1 MPAAAPPASLGSA
14 QADMPSRS
22 LTLVALKS
30 DTIVPARDY
39 WVAGRELFYV
49 LPDGSE
55 ASTDLNR
62 IDWQRTTDLNAER
75 GVRVTLRTTPT
86 RF

>member
-1 MPAAAPPASLGSA
+1 
-14 QADMPSRS
+14 
-22 LTLVALKS
+22 LKS

-39 WVAGRELFYV
+39 WVACRELVYV

-86 RF
+86 QF

>member
-1 MPAAAPPASLGSA
+1 
-14 QADMPSRS
+14 
-22 LTLVALKS
+22 LKS
-30 DTIVPARDY
+30 ETILPARDY
-39 WVAGRELFYV
+39 WVAGRLLFYV

-86 RF
+86 QFYSW